1 MGQPMGQPKGLP
13 HGLPHGLPLVA
24 TNRLVSRSIGT
35 RDPRLRCYDTGNLNT
50 ECPMSHQARHQI
62 PGQPQHVIQR
72 GNNRGAIFAVRA
84 DAEFYLGRLRGAAR
98 KFGCDIHAYMLMT
111 NHVHLLVTPRAEG
124 GIGRMMQSV
133 GGSYTFYV
141 NETYERTGTLW
152 EGRYRSAAI
161 DSERY
166 LLTCMRY
173 IELNP
178 VRAGLVTRPE
188 NHPYSSYRANAF
200 GEDNPLV
207 VSHDVYGTL
216 GQSRDERLEAYR
228 ALFATEITP
237 REVQVLRGTPGAA
250 HGAAQGAAPWAAPVV
265 DLALFPTSGTQFA
278 PRDSRQ
284 GAWLTSGL
292 RGLIPGQTPSRAP
305 SPPHHRHA
313 P

>member
-1 MGQPMGQPKGLP
+1 MEYRRRAVRRRAVAGRSAWGEGNKGQPMGQPM
-13 HGLPHGLPLVA
+13 GLPHGLPLVA
-24 TNRLVSRSIGT
+24 RKRLVSRSMDTADSG
-35 RDPRLRCYDTGNLNT
+35 LRGYHTGNLKP
-50 ECPMSHQARHQI
+50 ESPMPHQARHQI

-72 GNNRGAIFAVRA
+72 GNNRGPIFAVMA
-84 DAEFYLGRLRGAAR
+84 DAEFYLRRLRSVSR

-124 GIGRMMQSV
+124 AIGRMMQSI

-188 NHPYSSYRANAF
+188 NHPYSSYRANA
-200 GEDNPLV
+200 
-207 VSHDVYGTL
+207 
-216 GQSRDERLEAYR
+216 
-228 ALFATEITP
+228 
-237 REVQVLRGTPGAA
+237 
-250 HGAAQGAAPWAAPVV
+250 
-265 DLALFPTSGTQFA
+265 
-278 PRDSRQ
+278 
-284 GAWLTSGL
+284 
-292 RGLIPGQTPSRAP
+292 
-305 SPPHHRHA
+305 
-313 P
+313 

>member
-1 MGQPMGQPKGLP
+1 M
-13 HGLPHGLPLVA
+13 
-24 TNRLVSRSIGT
+24 
-35 RDPRLRCYDTGNLNT
+35 
-50 ECPMSHQARHQI
+50 
-62 PGQPQHVIQR
+62 
-72 GNNRGAIFAVRA
+72 A
-84 DAEFYLGRLRGAAR
+84 DAEFYLRRLRSVSR

-124 GIGRMMQSV
+124 AIGRMMQSI

-152 EGRYRSAAI
+152 EGRYRSATI

-178 VRAGLVTRPE
+178 VRAGLLTRPE
-188 NHPYSSYRANAF
+188 NHPYSSYRANAL
-200 GEDNPLV
+200 GEDDPLLTA
-207 VSHDVYGTL
+207 HEVYAAL
-216 GQSRDERLEAYR
+216 GHTRDERLEAYR

-237 REVQVLRGTPGAA
+237 REVHVLKGTPGAA
-250 HGAAQGAAPWAAPVV
+250 HGAAHGAAPWAAPVP
-265 DLALFPTSGTQFA
+265 DLALFPASGTQFA
-278 PRDSRQ
+278 ARDSRQ
-284 GAWLTSGL
+284 AAWGTSGL

-305 SPPHHRHA
+305 APPRHQHA